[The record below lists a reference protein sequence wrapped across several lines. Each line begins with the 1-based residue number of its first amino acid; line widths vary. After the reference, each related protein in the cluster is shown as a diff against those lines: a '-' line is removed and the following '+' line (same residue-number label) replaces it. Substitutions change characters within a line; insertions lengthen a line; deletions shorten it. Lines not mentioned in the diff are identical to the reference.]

1 MVFIRRRLLTLPVGG
16 SIYSSKA
23 MYCSRENNRA
33 LLENCESP
41 CAKSTGRL
49 IIWLFILYVLD
60 LRNSSLR
67 QERREFLRVIKGGEK
82 CRK

>member
-1 MVFIRRRLLTLPVGG
+1 M
-16 SIYSSKA
+16 SAS
-23 MYCSRENNRA
+23 
-33 LLENCESP
+33 ESP

-67 QERREFLRVIKGGEK
+67 QERREFLRVIKLTGQPSYQPDF
-82 CRK
+82 RIIHALLLP